1 MLPAAG
7 NTVTVDQNLRETEVI
22 HLTTNSQLALK
33 QPCNSDMVSFKPQ
46 TNWIRSY
53 YMSVICW
60 CLTWVGHPEP
70 GRQCHDVPSGISATF
85 VSIAIRVSW
94 QQVGQSED
102 ITDEPHQHDGKDDL
116 KEGGAKIQITSSLT
130 SSSICVYLYLQ
141 ETS

>member
-22 HLTTNSQLALK
+22 HLTTNSQSALK
-33 QPCNSDMVSFKPQ
+33 QPRNGDTVSFKPQ
-46 TNWIRSY
+46 TTWIQS
-53 YMSVICW
+53 MTVIGW
-60 CLTWVGHPEP
+60 CLTWVRHPEP